1 MRRGIG
7 NPWRNKAPNPAI
19 YAEALG
25 KKFQAWRTQF
35 SLEQGMDTIAQL
47 PSIKE
52 AEISKWLNEA
62 IAAAADDPAKRT
74 ALETMLMQREFNK
87 MEGAIDGTFYK
98 RFLTWLMGKGQEED
112 HIRTPWY
119 RQAQALELE
128 EVRELLEAF
137 LWEIHLVENQLL
149 KLVWKGPQT
158 LNEYYLYFKYVLQH
172 QQFVLET
179 DPWFFLEW
187 RQYSKDNV
195 VMDPHGKPAPYQGTI
210 ELAQKG
216 REPPARGAGEAIE
229 VMRDFFAQLQ
239 TVTQGEVENMRK
251 AVAASEEQ
259 RLRDKEKAALMAGFS
274 DDDEAD
280 VVQQLEE
287 QAKWETKWAEAQTA
301 TLAVLRSLPEAI
313 ARAVKEAAPPAPAP
327 APPPPIAV
335 SDELQAQLDR
345 TEKMIK
351 DMAKDLLGWTVQD
364 LGIEPDLTE
373 SPPLSPSTSPP
384 PEEPKLRKRPPGP
397 SGRKPP
403 TRPTPTTPNTNN
415 TPNPLQTKDPD
426 SGKWTSLRIS
436 DRKPT
441 LATAELI
448 KTIDKIMTF
457 EARATV
463 EETAKRR
470 AELMN
475 MTGAGLMEYW
485 DENYTLG

>member
-7 NPWRNKAPNPAI
+7 NPWRNKLPNPAI

-52 AEISKWLNEA
+52 AEISKWLKEA
-62 IAAAADDPAKRT
+62 IAGAADDPAKRA

-172 QQFVLET
+172 QEFVLET

-195 VMDPHGKPAPYQGTI
+195 VMDPHGKPVARAGLDQANLGH
-210 ELAQKG
+210 E
-216 REPPARGAGEAIE
+216 RRPPGASDAIE
-229 VMRDFFAQLQ
+229 AMLDFFAQLQ
-239 TVTQGEVENMRK
+239 SITKTEVDTIRK
-251 AVAASEEQ
+251 EADERQ
-259 RLRDKEKAALMAGFS
+259 KRRLQDKAIANIRAEFT
-274 DDDEAD
+274 DDDSAD
-280 VVQQLEE
+280 GVAHAER
-287 QAKWETKWAEAQTA
+287 ETEILRIQTQ
-301 TLAVLRSLPEAI
+301 TLNELRGLPEKLAAI
-313 ARAVKEAAPPAPAP
+313 LKPAVRAPTP
-327 APPPPIAV
+327 
-335 SDELQAQLDR
+335 R
-345 TEKMIK
+345 
-351 DMAKDLLGWTVQD
+351 G
-364 LGIEPDLTE
+364 
-373 SPPLSPSTSPP
+373 SPGPSRSPSPDASASRTPSPP
-384 PEEPKLRKRPPGP
+384 PSLRRPPGP
-397 SGRKPP
+397 AGRAPP
-403 TRPTPTTPNTNN
+403 SPRPKLQNPAQPREPAGTFGNVKVKDIKNAERMQEIRTNITAMLANDSMERAKTGQSPRTEEETKKAIEALEEMTT
-415 TPNPLQTKDPD
+415 K
-426 SGKWTSLRIS
+426 
-436 DRKPT
+436 
-441 LATAELI
+441 E
-448 KTIDKIMTF
+448 F
-457 EARATV
+457 EAAYAAMVSAT
-463 EETAKRR
+463 K
-470 AELMN
+470 
-475 MTGAGLMEYW
+475 
-485 DENYTLG
+485 